1 MKAERHTSDD
11 AERREPES
19 VFTAEEFAAVEIE
32 APIRGSS
39 NVDSWSLGSLY
50 QTAASE
56 AEASGNESAA
66 RVFAL
71 LCEIANIH
79 FKPEDR
85 AEPYGPLS
93 VFNDQRTLIPADL
106 RGEQSAA
113 IADLVPNIEN
123 PGLRAR
129 LADIAWQNDRKRASI
144 AQQAI
149 EAFCEAVS
157 LVLDGKAEFFN
168 EDRTASG
175 YDGCRMLRRACQL
188 AHATG
193 WKDPGASRLRTLTGT
208 VIRYAIHREDHRGFL
223 DVSEVALEYRIDDP
237 AAIALNA
244 EKFATSVNVDPHSS
258 HGLWELAAHA
268 HSSLENEQERDRCL
282 VGAAE
287 SRVTIAEAAGG
298 EGMVPAGAIMDAI
311 QELRRLPKTRQRRK
325 EIEERLR
332 QAQASVRDE
341 MGSFTTKFDV
351 THFIRHAQKSV
362 GGKSLPQALGE
373 FAYMESSPD
382 PEALQEQARRN
393 AAENPLSS
401 IMPSTM
407 VDDDGKVVAKS
418 PGPEARRCGPLHY
431 SERHDAGRPNPFND
445 AQARARIARRRA
457 RPGHRVRDRECTV
470 RPGPRQP
477 NASPASILCHEVR
490 DRSR

>member
-1 MKAERHTSDD
+1 MTGRSAGLPGLLSD
-11 AERREPES
+11 PE
-19 VFTAEEFAAVEIE
+19 
-32 APIRGSS
+32 
-39 NVDSWSLGSLY
+39 
-50 QTAASE
+50 
-56 AEASGNESAA
+56 
-66 RVFAL
+66 
-71 LCEIANIH
+71 
-79 FKPEDR
+79 R
-85 AEPYGPLS
+85 AEPRYH
-93 VFNDQRTLIPADL
+93 
-106 RGEQSAA
+106 
-113 IADLVPNIEN
+113 
-123 PGLRAR
+123 
-129 LADIAWQNDRKRASI
+129 
-144 AQQAI
+144 
-149 EAFCEAVS
+149 
-157 LVLDGKAEFFN
+157 N
-168 EDRTASG
+168 EDRTAGG

-193 WKDPGASRLRTLTGT
+193 WKDPGASRLSTLTGT
-208 VIRYAIHREDHRGFL
+208 VIRDAIHREDHRGFL

-298 EGMVPAGAIMDAI
+298 EGMVAAGAIMVAI
-311 QELRRLPKTRQRRK
+311 QELKRLPKTRQRRK
-325 EIEERLR
+325 ELEERLR

-351 THFIRHAQKSV
+351 TDFIRHAQKSV

-373 FAYMESSPD
+373 FAYLESSPD

-393 AAENPLSS
+393 AAANPLSS

-431 SERHDAGRPNPFND
+431 SERHDAGRPDPFND
-445 AQARARIARRRA
+445 AQARARITRRRA
-457 RPGHRVRDRECTV
+457 RPGQRVRDRECTV

-490 DRSR
+490 DRPR